1 MIPDQ
6 IILIRCSPTKAT
18 HKINNTYYWSYNCQ
32 LAAFS
37 RIIDFLHDFLG
48 PPGRAVGQ
56 DPPGTELDL
65 GGQILEEPAKTP
77 GVEQLRLM
85 SFLKVDQTLMQR
97 RGNWSKGIL
106 NYLMRGK
113 LIWTVSFSPLFYPAG
128 SHGRS
133 LHNKRA
139 TWPGPA
145 SLKTPSWT
153 KETLGMCESKF
164 WSEGDPCFTL
174 RTATHFPE
182 ILCHKDFRPEH
193 IGTFMGPVPAVS
205 VQLIHDY
212 KF

>member
-1 MIPDQ
+1 MIPDK
-6 IILIRCSPTKAT
+6 IILIRCSPTKVT
-18 HKINNTYYWSYNCQ
+18 HKINNTYYRSYNCQ

-37 RIIDFLHDFLG
+37 RIIDFLQIYLG

-56 DPPGTELDL
+56 DPPGTEL
-65 GGQILEEPAKTP
+65 
-77 GVEQLRLM
+77 VEQLWLM

-113 LIWTVSFSPLFYPAG
+113 LIWTVSFSLLFYPAG

-153 KETLGMCESKF
+153 KETLCMCESKF

-174 RTATHFPE
+174 RTATHFPK

-193 IGTFMGPVPAVS
+193 IGTFIGPVPAVS
-205 VQLIHDY
+205 VQLIHD
-212 KF
+212 